1 MVRPKRCDCIGGHWP
16 IFMAIRVTIG
26 YTVAVRANRPLFQ
39 SIRSP
44 MPISLEIFLAQS
56 LLIFGFATPGIS
68 SYTGVYLALATMIY
82 GFRYVFMGTERF
94 WDVGAWRMLMAAV
107 VLLLVPMP
115 FHWNGPAD
123 LYPLLVIVPILL
135 APGTAALVRRYPNML
150 SLETMC
156 WALLAGAVASA
167 ALVWY
172 EAMVLGIVRPGGDNN
187 PIHFGGIVTILGF
200 GAMTGVF
207 IVSGWWRFVFLLGP
221 VMAAFAV
228 ILTGSRGPALAV
240 LGLAVVAIG
249 FLAWHWRKSRLIWAL
264 FAGVVVAGFLV
275 WFLLHGTPEF
285 ERIAQ
290 SFLNAPA
297 ILADINTGLD
307 VQRSALITGSIGA
320 YLDAPILGHGFSHMM
335 GSIVPHL
342 SPDQIGVANYDH
354 LHSDLADFS
363 VLGGVFGLAALAAL
377 LLSPFVAA
385 RSYRG
390 TIVFRGVL
398 YLSIVVGFGTF
409 LLGLTNAVIGLL
421 PQTTLVGMFLGY
433 LVGVSGQQR

>member
-1 MVRPKRCDCIGGHWP
+1 
-16 IFMAIRVTIG
+16 MAIREAIG
-26 YTVAVRANRPLFQ
+26 YTVAVRVSRRNFQ
-39 SIRSP
+39 SIRFP

-68 SYTGVYLALATMIY
+68 SYIGVYFALATMLY
-82 GFRYVFMGTERF
+82 GFRYVFSGTERF
-94 WDVGAWRMLMAAV
+94 WNVGAWRMLAAAV
-107 VLLLVPMP
+107 VLLLIPMP
-115 FHWNGPAD
+115 FHWHGPED
-123 LYPLLVIVPILL
+123 LYPLLVILPILL

-150 SLETMC
+150 SLETMS
-156 WALLAGAVASA
+156 WALLAGVVASA

-187 PIHFGGIVTILGF
+187 PIHFGGIATLLGF

-240 LGLAVVAIG
+240 LGMTVVGFG

-264 FAGVVVAGFLV
+264 FAGVIIAGFLV
-275 WFLLHGTPEF
+275 WFFLHGTPEF

-297 ILADINTGLD
+297 ILADVNTGLD
-307 VQRSALITGSIGA
+307 VERSALITGSIGA
-320 YLDAPILGHGFSHMM
+320 YFDAPILGHGFTQMM
-335 GSIVPHL
+335 SSIIPHL
-342 SPDQIGVANYDH
+342 SPDVVGVANYEH
-354 LHSDLADFS
+354 LHSDLADFGVS
-363 VLGGVFGLAALAAL
+363 GGVFGLAALAAL
-377 LLSPFVAA
+377 LLSPFAA
-385 RSYRG
+385 AQRLRG
-390 TIVFRGVL
+390 TTAFRGVV
-398 YLSIVVGFGTF
+398 YLSIMVGFGTF

-421 PQTTLVGMFLGY
+421 PQTTLVGIFLGY
-433 LVGVSGQQR
+433 LVGVSGQDR